1 MELNVNL
8 LQGKR
13 GHSNFS
19 IIFGI
24 FCFLLASSFI
34 IFRIIESEA
43 IRKLDWISFG
53 GWTLIGV
60 SHLIQG
66 LASRF
71 SFGGLFGKTYILI
84 NSEIISLK
92 PSVFKKEQSISW
104 SEIKS
109 IDYKIMK
116 FEIKKNDNTKMIMN
130 LSELDYALI
139 TQIKDTINYYAKEKN
154 IQSSC

>member
-1 MELNVNL
+1 MELNVDL

-19 IIFGI
+19 IASGI
-24 FCFLLASSFI
+24 FCFLLASSWI

-43 IRKLDWISFG
+43 IRKLDWVSFG
-53 GWTLIGV
+53 GWTLIGML
-60 SHLIQG
+60 HLIQG
-66 LASRF
+66 LASKS

-92 PSVFKKEQSISW
+92 PNVFKKVQSISW

-116 FEIKKNDNTKMIMN
+116 FEIKKNDNTKMVMN